1 MLCSQ
6 GWQRSAQGFHPLAF
20 LLLVA
25 CALLVSCESGNRVP
39 SEAELSTF
47 KHYVNAL
54 DTVRM
59 EQSLKHILSKDTS
72 HWAFDQTLKKRYA
85 DLAKFED
92 TPMWYS
98 RMGVVG
104 EADSLLSYLRHE
116 LPKSGLDTAAFFVP
130 EIAADLGIVRAL
142 AFDSVGQNINDLLPR
157 LDYHL
162 SKAYMRY
169 AVGQRYGFVRPARL
183 MNNLFKKADSD
194 EFARLFDE
202 KVKEPDYDEV
212 LSQLSSDARM
222 DYLTAS
228 APQTSLYKTLQQ
240 ELSTATGKEAR
251 RRLAV
256 NMERCRWQMSRPDD
270 HEKAILVNIP
280 AQQLWAVGGDTV
292 LDMRICCGATAT
304 KSPLLHS
311 TISHIQVNPDWII
324 PHNIV
329 KSDIVRH
336 AGDSAYFAR
345 HHYYIVERSSG
356 DSLDVAD
363 VTSDQL
369 ASGTLRVGQ
378 HGGPGN
384 SLGRIVFRFNNNFS
398 VYLHDTNNR
407 GAFKREKRTLSH
419 GCIRVEKPFDLALFL
434 LPDLDEWDQD
444 RLRLSMD
451 IPPET
456 DQGKEYLEENAEE
469 PRPFRLMTY
478 HEVSPRVPVYIIYYT
493 AYPNPATGV
502 VQTWPDLYGYD
513 KAIASAIDSFL
524 PK

>member
-130 EIAADLGIVRAL
+130 EIAEDLGIVRAL

-280 AQQLWAVGGDTV
+280 AQQLWAVGGDSV

-434 LPDLDEWDQD
+434 LPELDEWDQD

>member
-6 GWQRSAQGFHPLAF
+6 GWQRSAQGFHSLAS
-20 LLLVA
+20 LLLVVS
-25 CALLVSCESGNRVP
+25 ALLVSCDTGNRVP
-39 SEAELSTF
+39 SDDELSTF
-47 KHYVNAL
+47 GEYVYAL
-54 DTVRM
+54 DTVRL
-59 EQSLKHILSKDTS
+59 EQSLKHILSADTS
-72 HWAFDQTLKKRYA
+72 EWVFDKALKKRYT
-85 DLAKFED
+85 DISKFED
-92 TPMWYS
+92 TPLWYS
-98 RMGVVG
+98 RMGVIG
-104 EADSLLSYLRHE
+104 EADSLLGYLRRE
-116 LPKSGLDTAAFFVP
+116 LPQSGLDTTAFYLP
-130 EIAADLGIVRAL
+130 EIAEDLGVVRAL
-142 AFDSVGQNINDLLPR
+142 SFDSVGQNINDLLPR

-162 SKAYMRY
+162 SKAYVRY

-183 MNNLFKKADSD
+183 MNKLYKKTDTN

-202 KVKEPDYDEV
+202 EVKEPDCEET
-212 LSQLSSDARM
+212 LSKLASDSRL

-228 APQTSLYKTLQQ
+228 TPKNALYKTLQHA
-240 ELSTATGKEAR
+240 LSTATGKEAR

-270 HEKAILVNIP
+270 HQKAVLVNIP
-280 AQQLWAVGGDTV
+280 AQQLYAVGGDSV
-292 LDMRICCGATAT
+292 LDMRICCGATTT

-311 TISHIQVNPDWII
+311 TITHIQVNPDWII

-345 HHYYIVERSSG
+345 HHYYIVERASG
-356 DSLDVAD
+356 DSLDPAE
-363 VTSDQL
+363 VTQSDL

-407 GAFKREKRTLSH
+407 GAFQREKRTVSH
-419 GCIRVEKPFDLALFL
+419 GCIRVEKPFDLACFL
-434 LPDLDEWDQD
+434 MPEMDEWEQD
-444 RLRLSMD
+444 RLRISMD
-451 IPPET
+451 LSPQTVRGI
-456 DQGKEYLEENAEE
+456 EYLEEHGEE
-469 PRPFRLMTY
+469 PRPHRLMSY
-478 HEVSPRVPVYIIYYT
+478 HDVSPRVPVYIIYYT
-493 AYPNPATGV
+493 AYPNPSTGI

>member
-6 GWQRSAQGFHPLAF
+6 GWQRSAQGFRSLAF
-20 LLLVA
+20 PLLMA
-25 CALLVSCESGNRVP
+25 CALMVSCSTGNRVP
-39 SEAELSTF
+39 SDDELSTF
-47 KHYVNAL
+47 GKYVYAL
-54 DTVRM
+54 DTVRL
-59 EQSLKHILSKDTS
+59 EQSLKHILSADTS
-72 HWAFDQTLKKRYA
+72 HWVFDQALKKRYT

-104 EADSLLSYLRHE
+104 EADFLLSYLRRE
-116 LPKSGLDTAAFFVP
+116 LPKSGLDTTAFFLP
-130 EIAADLGIVRAL
+130 EIAEDLSIVRAL
-142 AFDSVGQNINDLLPR
+142 AFDSLGQDINDLLPR

-162 SKAYMRY
+162 SKAYVRY

-183 MNNLFKKADSD
+183 LNKLFKKADSD

-202 KVKEPDYDEV
+202 EVKDPDYEEV
-212 LSQLSSDARM
+212 ISQLSSDARM
-222 DYLTAS
+222 DFLTAS
-228 APQTSLYKTLQQ
+228 EPQSSLYKTLQQ
-240 ELSTATGKEAR
+240 ELTTATGKEAR

-270 HEKAILVNIP
+270 HEKAVLVNIP
-280 AQQLWAVGGDTV
+280 AQQLWAVGTDSV
-292 LDMRICCGATAT
+292 LDMRICCGATTT

-324 PHNIV
+324 PQNIV
-329 KSDIVRH
+329 RSDILRH
-336 AGDSAYFAR
+336 AGDTAYFAR
-345 HHYYIVERSSG
+345 HHYYIVERASG
-356 DSLDVAD
+356 DSLDVAH

-407 GAFKREKRTLSH
+407 AAFNRERRTLSH

-444 RLRLSMD
+444 RLRISMD
-451 IPPET
+451 LPPET

-478 HEVSPRVPVYIIYYT
+478 HEVTPRVPVYIIYYT
-493 AYPNPATGV
+493 AYPNPATGI

-513 KAIASAIDSFL
+513 KAIASAIDCFL

>member
-130 EIAADLGIVRAL
+130 EIAEDLGIVRAL

-280 AQQLWAVGGDTV
+280 AQQLWAVGGDSV

>member
-6 GWQRSAQGFHPLAF
+6 GWQRSAQGFHSLAS
-20 LLLVA
+20 LLLVVS
-25 CALLVSCESGNRVP
+25 ALLVSCDTGNRVP
-39 SEAELSTF
+39 SDDELSTF
-47 KHYVNAL
+47 GEYVYAL
-54 DTVRM
+54 DTVRL
-59 EQSLKHILSKDTS
+59 EQSLKHILSADTS
-72 HWAFDQTLKKRYA
+72 EWVFDKALKKRYT
-85 DLAKFED
+85 DISKFED
-92 TPMWYS
+92 TPLWYS
-98 RMGVVG
+98 RMGVIG
-104 EADSLLSYLRHE
+104 EADSLLSYLRRE
-116 LPKSGLDTAAFFVP
+116 LPQSGLDTTAFYLP
-130 EIAADLGIVRAL
+130 EIAEDLGVVRAL
-142 AFDSVGQNINDLLPR
+142 TFDSVGQNINDLLPR

-162 SKAYMRY
+162 SKAYVRY

-183 MNNLFKKADSD
+183 MNKLYKKAD
-194 EFARLFDE
+194 
-202 KVKEPDYDEV
+202 
-212 LSQLSSDARM
+212 
-222 DYLTAS
+222 TN
-228 APQTSLYKTLQQ
+228 
-240 ELSTATGKEAR
+240 STATGKEAR

-270 HEKAILVNIP
+270 HQKAVLVNIP
-280 AQQLWAVGGDTV
+280 AQQLYAVGGDSV
-292 LDMRICCGATAT
+292 LDMRICCGATTT

-345 HHYYIVERSSG
+345 HHYYIVERASG
-356 DSLDVAD
+356 DSLDPAE
-363 VTSDQL
+363 VTQSDL

-407 GAFKREKRTLSH
+407 GAFQREKRTVSH
-419 GCIRVEKPFDLALFL
+419 GCIRVEKPFDLACFL
-434 LPDLDEWDQD
+434 MPEMDEWEQD
-444 RLRLSMD
+444 RLRISMD
-451 IPPET
+451 LSPQTVRGI
-456 DQGKEYLEENAEE
+456 EYLEEHGEE
-469 PRPFRLMTY
+469 PRPHRLMSY
-478 HEVSPRVPVYIIYYT
+478 HDVSPRVPVYIIYYT
-493 AYPNPATGV
+493 AYPNPATGI

>member
-1 MLCSQ
+1 MT
-6 GWQRSAQGFHPLAF
+6 
-20 LLLVA
+20 
-25 CALLVSCESGNRVP
+25 CALLVSCTTGNRVP
-39 SEAELSTF
+39 SDDELSTF
-47 KHYVNAL
+47 GKYVYAL
-54 DTVRM
+54 DTVHL
-59 EQSLKHILSKDTS
+59 EQSLKHILSADTS
-72 HWAFDQTLKKRYA
+72 HWAFDKALKKRYA
-85 DLAKFED
+85 ELAKFED
-92 TPMWYS
+92 TPIWYS

-104 EADSLLSYLRHE
+104 EADSLLSYLRRE
-116 LPKSGLDTAAFFVP
+116 LPQSGLDTTAFFLP
-130 EIAADLGIVRAL
+130 EIAEDLGIVRAL
-142 AFDSVGQNINDLLPR
+142 AFDSLEQDINDLLPR

-162 SKAYMRY
+162 SKAYVRY

-183 MNNLFKKADSD
+183 MNKLFKKADSD
-194 EFARLFDE
+194 EYAKLFDE
-202 KVKEPDYDEV
+202 EVKEPDYESV
-212 LSQLSSDARM
+212 ISQLVSDGRM
-222 DYLTAS
+222 DFLTTS
-228 APQTSLYKTLQQ
+228 APNSSLYKTLQH

-270 HEKAILVNIP
+270 HEKAVLVNIP
-280 AQQLWAVGGDTV
+280 AQQLWAVGEDSV
-292 LDMRICCGATAT
+292 LDMRICCGATTT

-324 PHNIV
+324 PQNIV

-336 AGDSAYFAR
+336 AGDTAYFAR
-345 HHYYIVERSSG
+345 NHYYIVERSSG

-363 VTSDQL
+363 VSSDQL

-419 GCIRVEKPFDLALFL
+419 GCIRVEKPFDLARFL

-451 IPPET
+451 LPPET

-493 AYPNPATGV
+493 AYPNPATGI

-513 KAIASAIDSFL
+513 KAIASAIECFL

>member
-54 DTVRM
+54 DTVQL

-116 LPKSGLDTAAFFVP
+116 LPKSGLDTAAFLVP
-130 EIAADLGIVRAL
+130 EIAEDLGIVRAL

-280 AQQLWAVGGDTV
+280 AQQLWAVGGDSV

-493 AYPNPATGV
+493 AYPNPATGI

-513 KAIASAIDSFL
+513 KAIASAIDCFL

>member
-1 MLCSQ
+1 M
-6 GWQRSAQGFHPLAF
+6 
-20 LLLVA
+20 A
-25 CALLVSCESGNRVP
+25 CALLVSCDSGNRVP
-39 SEAELSTF
+39 SEADLSTF
-47 KHYVNAL
+47 GTYVNAL
-54 DTVRM
+54 DTVRL

-72 HWAFDQTLKKRYA
+72 HWSFDQALKKRYT

-116 LPKSGLDTAAFFVP
+116 LPQSGLDTTAFYIP
-130 EIAADLGIVRAL
+130 EIAEDLGIVRAL
-142 AFDSVGQNINDLLPR
+142 AFDSVGQNINELLPR

-169 AVGQRYGFVRPARL
+169 AVGQRYGFVRPTRL
-183 MNNLFKKADSD
+183 MNKLFKKAGTD

-202 KVKEPDYDEV
+202 TVKEPDYEEV
-212 LSQLSSDARM
+212 ISQLASDNRM
-222 DYLTAS
+222 DYLVAS
-228 APQTSLYKTLQQ
+228 TPKSPLYKTLQR

-270 HEKAILVNIP
+270 HAKAILVNIP
-280 AQQLWAVGGDTV
+280 AQQLWAVGGDSV
-292 LDMRICCGATAT
+292 LDMRICCGAVTT

-311 TISHIQVNPDWII
+311 TISHVQVNPDWII

-329 KSDIVRH
+329 QSDIVRH
-336 AGDSAYFAR
+336 AGDSSYFAR
-345 HHYYIVERSSG
+345 HHYYIVERASG
-356 DSLDVAD
+356 DSLDPAE
-363 VTSDQL
+363 VTQSDL

-407 GAFKREKRTLSH
+407 GAFNRDRRTLSH
-419 GCIRVEKPFDLALFL
+419 GCVRVQKPFELACFL
-434 LPDLDEWDQD
+434 LPDADEWTKD
-444 RLRLSMD
+444 RLRISMD
-451 IPPET
+451 IRPET
-456 DQGKEYLEENAEE
+456 EQGRIYVQEHADDPK
-469 PRPFRLMTY
+469 PFRLESY
-478 HEVSPRVPVYIIYYT
+478 REVSPRVPLYIIYYT
-493 AYPNPATGV
+493 AYPNPKTGV
-502 VQTWPDLYGYD
+502 VETWPDLYGYD
-513 KAIASAIDSFL
+513 KIISQQMGSML
-524 PK
+524 L

>member
-6 GWQRSAQGFHPLAF
+6 GWQRSAQGFHPLAL

-54 DTVRM
+54 DTVQL

-72 HWAFDQTLKKRYA
+72 HWAFDETLKKRYA

-104 EADSLLSYLRHE
+104 EADSLLSYLRRE

-183 MNNLFKKADSD
+183 MNKLFKKADSD

-228 APQTSLYKTLQQ
+228 VPQTSLYKTLQQ

>member
-6 GWQRSAQGFHPLAF
+6 GWQCSAQGFHSLASK
-20 LLLVA
+20 LLVA
-25 CALLVSCESGNRVP
+25 CALLVSCSSGDRVP
-39 SEAELSTF
+39 SEADLSTF
-47 KHYVNAL
+47 GNYVNAL

-59 EQSLKHILSKDTS
+59 EQSLKHILSADTS
-72 HWAFDQTLKKRYA
+72 QWFFDKALKKRYT
-85 DLAKFED
+85 DISRFEN
-92 TPMWYS
+92 TPLWYS
-98 RMGVVG
+98 RMGVIAD
-104 EADSLLSYLRHE
+104 ADSLLSYLRRE
-116 LPKSGLDTAAFFVP
+116 VPQSGLDTTAFFLP
-130 EIAADLGIVRAL
+130 EIAEDLGIVHTL
-142 AFDSVGQNINDLLPR
+142 SFDSVGQDINDLLPR

-162 SKAYMRY
+162 SKAYTRY

-183 MNNLFKKADSD
+183 MNRLFKKADSD
-194 EFARLFDE
+194 EYARLFDE
-202 KVKEPDYDEV
+202 EVKEPDCEEV
-212 LSQLSSDARM
+212 ITQLASDARM
-222 DYLTAS
+222 DFLMAS
-228 APQTSLYKTLQQ
+228 IPKNSLYKTLQH
-240 ELSTATGKEAR
+240 EFSTATGKEAR
-251 RRLAV
+251 RKLAV
-256 NMERCRWQMSRPDD
+256 NMERCRWQMNRPDKY
-270 HEKAILVNIP
+270 EKAVLVNIP
-280 AQQLWAVGGDTV
+280 AQQLWAVGGDSV
-292 LDMRICCGATAT
+292 LDMRICCGAITT

-329 KSDIVRH
+329 RSDIVRH
-336 AGDSAYFAR
+336 AGDSAYFDR
-345 HHYYIVERSSG
+345 HHYYIVERATG
-356 DSLDVAD
+356 DSLDPAE
-363 VTSDQL
+363 VTQSQL
-369 ASGTLRVGQ
+369 ESGTLRVGQ
-378 HGGPGN
+378 RGGPGN

-419 GCIRVEKPFDLALFL
+419 GCIRVEKPFDLACFL
-434 LPDLDEWDQD
+434 LPDMDEWEQD

-451 IPPET
+451 LPPQT

-493 AYPNPATGV
+493 AYPNPATGI

>member
-1 MLCSQ
+1 M
-6 GWQRSAQGFHPLAF
+6 
-20 LLLVA
+20 A
-25 CALLVSCESGNRVP
+25 CALLVSCDTGNRVP
-39 SEAELSTF
+39 SEADLSTF
-47 KHYVNAL
+47 GTYVNAL
-54 DTVRM
+54 DTVQL

-72 HWAFDQTLKKRYA
+72 RWSFDLALKKRYT

-92 TPMWYS
+92 TPIWYS
-98 RMGVVG
+98 RMGVSG
-104 EADSLLSYLRHE
+104 EADSLLGYLRHE
-116 LPKSGLDTAAFFVP
+116 LPKSGLDTTAFFLP
-130 EIAADLGIVRAL
+130 EIAEDLSIVRAL

-169 AVGQRYGFVRPARL
+169 VVGQRFGFVRPARL
-183 MNNLFKKADSD
+183 MNKLFKKADSD

-202 KVKEPDYDEV
+202 QVKEPDYDEV

-222 DYLTAS
+222 DYLLAS
-228 APQTSLYKTLQQ
+228 TPQNSLYKTLQH

-270 HEKAILVNIP
+270 REKAVLVNIP
-280 AQQLWAVGGDTV
+280 AQQLWAVGGDSV
-292 LDMRICCGATAT
+292 LDMRICCGATTT

-329 KSDIVRH
+329 KSDIVHH

-345 HHYYIVERSSG
+345 HHYYIVERATG
-356 DSLDVAD
+356 DSLDPAE
-363 VTSDQL
+363 VTQSEL

-407 GAFKREKRTLSH
+407 GAFQREKRTLSH
-419 GCIRVEKPFDLALFL
+419 GCIRVEKPFDLASFL
-434 LPDLDEWDQD
+434 LPEMDEWDQD

-451 IPPET
+451 LPPQTER
-456 DQGKEYLEENAEE
+456 GIEYLEEHAEE
-469 PRPFRLMTY
+469 LGLTGK
-478 HEVSPRVPVYIIYYT
+478 
-493 AYPNPATGV
+493 PAE
-502 VQTWPDLYGYD
+502 
-513 KAIASAIDSFL
+513 
-524 PK
+524 

>member
-1 MLCSQ
+1 M
-6 GWQRSAQGFHPLAF
+6 
-20 LLLVA
+20 A
-25 CALLVSCESGNRVP
+25 CALLVSCDTGNRVP
-39 SEAELSTF
+39 SEADLSTF
-47 KHYVNAL
+47 GTYVNAL
-54 DTVRM
+54 DTVQL

-72 HWAFDQTLKKRYA
+72 RWSFDQALKKRYTA
-85 DLAKFED
+85 LTKFED
-92 TPMWYS
+92 TPIWYS
-98 RMGVVG
+98 RMGVIG

-116 LPKSGLDTAAFFVP
+116 LPQSGLDTTAFFLP
-130 EIAADLGIVRAL
+130 EIAEDLGIVRAL

-169 AVGQRYGFVRPARL
+169 AVGQRFGFVRPGRL
-183 MNNLFKKADSD
+183 MNKLFKKADSD
-194 EFARLFDE
+194 EFARVFDE
-202 KVKEPDYDEV
+202 QVKEPDYDEV

-222 DYLTAS
+222 DYLFAS
-228 APQTSLYKTLQQ
+228 TPQNPLYKTLQH
-240 ELSTATGKEAR
+240 ELSTATGKETR

-270 HEKAILVNIP
+270 HEKAVLVNIP
-280 AQQLWAVGGDTV
+280 AQQLWAVGGDSV
-292 LDMRICCGATAT
+292 LDMRICCGATTT

-345 HHYYIVERSSG
+345 HHYYILERATG
-356 DSLDVAD
+356 DSLDPAK
-363 VTSDQL
+363 VTQEEL

-407 GAFKREKRTLSH
+407 GAFQREKRTLSH
-419 GCIRVEKPFDLALFL
+419 GCIRVEKPFDLACFL

-456 DQGKEYLEENAEE
+456 EEGMAYLEENEEE

-478 HEVSPRVPVYIIYYT
+478 HEVTPRVPVYIIYYT
-493 AYPNPATGV
+493 AYPNPATGI

>member
-1 MLCSQ
+1 MT
-6 GWQRSAQGFHPLAF
+6 
-20 LLLVA
+20 
-25 CALLVSCESGNRVP
+25 CALLVSCTTGNRVP
-39 SEAELSTF
+39 SDDELSTF
-47 KHYVNAL
+47 GKYVYAL
-54 DTVRM
+54 DTVHL
-59 EQSLKHILSKDTS
+59 EQSLKHILSADTS
-72 HWAFDQTLKKRYA
+72 HWAFDKALKKRYA
-85 DLAKFED
+85 DISKFED
-92 TPMWYS
+92 VPLWYS
-98 RMGVVG
+98 RMGVIG
-104 EADSLLSYLRHE
+104 EADSLLSYLRRE
-116 LPKSGLDTAAFFVP
+116 LPQSGLDTTAFFLP
-130 EIAADLGIVRAL
+130 EIAEDLGIVRAL
-142 AFDSVGQNINDLLPR
+142 AFDSLEQDINDLLPR

-162 SKAYMRY
+162 SKAYVRY

-183 MNNLFKKADSD
+183 MNKLFKKADSD
-194 EFARLFDE
+194 EYAKLFDE
-202 KVKEPDYDEV
+202 EVKEPDYESV
-212 LSQLSSDARM
+212 ISQLVSDGRM
-222 DYLTAS
+222 DFLTTS
-228 APQTSLYKTLQQ
+228 APNSSLYKTLQH

-270 HEKAILVNIP
+270 HEKAVLVNIP
-280 AQQLWAVGGDTV
+280 AQQLWAVGEDSV
-292 LDMRICCGATAT
+292 LDMRICCGATTT

-311 TISHIQVNPDWII
+311 TISYIQVNPDWII
-324 PHNIV
+324 PQNIV

-336 AGDSAYFAR
+336 AGDTAYFAR
-345 HHYYIVERSSG
+345 NHYYIVERSSG

-363 VTSDQL
+363 VSSDQL

-419 GCIRVEKPFDLALFL
+419 GCIRVEKPFDLARFL

-451 IPPET
+451 LPPET

-493 AYPNPATGV
+493 AYPNPATGI

-513 KAIASAIDSFL
+513 KAIASAIECFL